1 MHRFYDRSVKL
12 SVSLPMGR
20 STGRIWQFANVQ
32 AVLISFNFC
41 SSSYIFVKL
50 NALLLWSLCETQRLT
65 PHGSFDRSHLAICE
79 CSSSFNLVQF
89 L

>member
-41 SSSYIFVKL
+41 NSSHIFVKL
-50 NALLLWSLCETQRLT
+50 NALLPEPTLREAELCLKLSRNLLQTQRLVSM
-65 PHGSFDRSHLAICE
+65 GAR
-79 CSSSFNLVQF
+79 
-89 L
+89 

>member
-1 MHRFYDRSVKL
+1 MHRFYGRSVKL

-41 SSSYIFVKL
+41 NSSHIFVKL
-50 NALLLWSLCETQRLT
+50 NALLPEPTLREAELCLKLSRNLLQTQRLVSM
-65 PHGSFDRSHLAICE
+65 GAR
-79 CSSSFNLVQF
+79 
-89 L
+89 

>member
-1 MHRFYDRSVKL
+1 
-12 SVSLPMGR
+12 MGR

-50 NALLLWSLCETQRLT
+50 NALLPEPTLREAELCLKLSRNLLQTQRLVSM
-65 PHGSFDRSHLAICE
+65 GAR
-79 CSSSFNLVQF
+79 
-89 L
+89 

>member
-1 MHRFYDRSVKL
+1 MLQNLEEFY
-12 SVSLPMGR
+12 
-20 STGRIWQFANVQ
+20 
-32 AVLISFNFC
+32 AVILKKFLIKC

-50 NALLLWSLCETQRLT
+50 NASLLWLLCETQRLT

>member
-1 MHRFYDRSVKL
+1 L

-41 SSSYIFVKL
+41 NSSHIFVKL
-50 NALLLWSLCETQRLT
+50 NALLPEPTLREAELCLKLSRNLLQTQRLVSM
-65 PHGSFDRSHLAICE
+65 GAR
-79 CSSSFNLVQF
+79 
-89 L
+89 